1 MTLVNNQQL
10 VPGVVGVN
18 NEGFSIYDADRE
30 VTTLRI
36 DSTGKVGINTNT
48 PIAGLHV
55 SRTDGWAGAFY
66 ANTSTSGDPL
76 SRGLTIGWNKSSG
89 KGESNIVYGTDI
101 GNESNLQISSFDGTN
116 YRDRVSIDP
125 DGNVGI
131 GTDNPS
137 APLHVFAGSLST
149 DVGKTIALSRFV
161 YGDGNVGNIYL
172 NATRVVAGTSW
183 TSTTSKIQFQVDSTA
198 MGYVAFNPHT
208 TEAGDG
214 EYAVSIGNSSTETIR
229 FTKAGNVGIG
239 TTTPY
244 SKLTVRN
251 TDSTSICLD
260 IDSIENGSW
269 AGIGWNASNG
279 DLESNRSSEIRGYR
293 QASGALGYL
302 TFNTRGNDNILNE
315 RMRITSDGDVGIGT
329 IDPKGN
335 LQIVTNTSG
344 DRSITFG
351 ASDLSV
357 TGGNNLVTRL
367 YAHSKTDLTKP
378 SYFEL
383 KTYETFVS
391 TDKVSKAV
399 TIDVNGKV
407 GIGTDSPVLGT
418 LHVNQGSNDFALNLQ
433 EGSSA
438 NPKILFTTTAGN
450 IGGTAIEGAPDTSGG
465 FLAFTAGGSER
476 VRILGTGG
484 LTFNGDTAADN
495 ALDDYEEGT
504 WTPSLTAENS
514 GTGVFTP
521 DGGTN
526 GGIYIKVGN
535 EVYVQFNLRGTW
547 TAGTASGAAYITGLP
562 YNVISNSS
570 VPGSSA
576 FASCVIPFINGVTLS
591 AANTVTGGLGQPG
604 ANTIRLF
611 AGSNAGSTTFVQI
624 SNFGSGPNVHGSMIY
639 KVA

>member
-1 MTLVNNQQL
+1 MYPLVQLLRQNAEAGNLWFNDEEGRLYIYYVDADSSQWVDASPDSWDPSSYPDVGIDTPQAGTLDDRYLMLSAANDPITSDLEVQGNITVSGTVDGRDVAADGLKLDGIESGADVSQWVDVTGGINYPSGKVGIGTATPAIALHVSGNGSINSSVRLTNLNDTGNNQQL

-407 GIGTDSPVLGT
+407 GIGTDSPETG
-418 LHVNQGSNDFALNLQ
+418 H
-433 EGSSA
+433 
-438 NPKILFTTTAGN
+438 
-450 IGGTAIEGAPDTSGG
+450 TS
-465 FLAFTAGGSER
+465 
-476 VRILGTGG
+476 
-484 LTFNGDTAADN
+484 
-495 ALDDYEEGT
+495 
-504 WTPSLTAENS
+504 
-514 GTGVFTP
+514 
-521 DGGTN
+521 
-526 GGIYIKVGN
+526 
-535 EVYVQFNLRGTW
+535 
-547 TAGTASGAAYITGLP
+547 
-562 YNVISNSS
+562 
-570 VPGSSA
+570 
-576 FASCVIPFINGVTLS
+576 
-591 AANTVTGGLGQPG
+591 
-604 ANTIRLF
+604 
-611 AGSNAGSTTFVQI
+611 
-624 SNFGSGPNVHGSMIY
+624 
-639 KVA
+639 